1 MWVVNE
7 YSILHFCGFTTE
19 FSPCQG
25 GSLQWVCSV
34 NRRGAEDKALW
45 GPGVESGGGLTSKV
59 QIVCCLPV
67 RPSNIHSQ
75 SLVLKLR
82 VLEYQR
88 LPLEVRIQQTS
99 DKNYCYVPPKCGDVD
114 AHGAFINNHDFAR
127 FRKRL
132 LFGLK

>member
-1 MWVVNE
+1 MLGGVAVVGVQCE
-7 YSILHFCGFTTE
+7 QKGGRGQ
-19 FSPCQG
+19 SP
-25 GSLQWVCSV
+25 V
-34 NRRGAEDKALW
+34 

-88 LPLEVRIQQTS
+88 LPLEVRI
-99 DKNYCYVPPKCGDVD
+99 
-114 AHGAFINNHDFAR
+114 
-127 FRKRL
+127 
-132 LFGLK
+132 